1 MKKLVS
7 KIKARK
13 QPKEPVGRITND
25 TLAEH
30 RQKVLAGGRKFK
42 YPIQYARH
50 KLVIN
55 AAIIASAALLLL
67 VAVGWYLLYPAQNTS
82 EFMYRTAKVVP
93 VPVAKV
99 DGQSVRYSDY
109 LMIYRSDLHYLTE
122 KELVDVS
129 LENGKE
135 RVNFLKK
142 KAMDTALMNAY
153 AEKLA
158 KEHGITVS
166 REEIDTDI
174 KYTRQAEGEEFSE
187 ATLSGVIADYYA
199 WTMDE
204 YRDVVEKKL
213 LRQKV
218 AYKVDNTARTIG
230 AQITK
235 AAKEGTS
242 FADIATKLNVDKKDT
257 VVYTPA
263 AWVPKN
269 NQDGGLVDAAKK
281 LEKGQTSDGI
291 KTPGDGYYYVKLLD
305 SNDSQVQYEYI
316 FVPLTAFEAQ
326 LEKIKKENKIKY
338 YIKLEEASDVALHSK
353 KGE

>member
-55 AAIIASAALLLL
+55 AVIIATATLVLL
-67 VAVGWYLLYPAQNTS
+67 VAVGWYLFYPAQNTS
-82 EFMYRTAKVVP
+82 EFMYRTAKVLP
-93 VPVAKV
+93 IPVAKI
-99 DGQSVRYSDY
+99 DGQSVRYSEY

-122 KELVDVS
+122 KELVDIN
-129 LENGKE
+129 LEDGKE
-135 RVNFLKK
+135 RVSFLKK
-142 KAMDTALMNAY
+142 KAMDTAVKNAY

-158 KEHGITVS
+158 KEHDITVS
-166 REEIDTDI
+166 REEVDADI
-174 KYTRQAEGEEFSE
+174 KQTRQAEGEEFSE
-187 ATLSGVIADYYA
+187 ATLSGVISDYYA

-204 YRDVVEKKL
+204 YRSVVEKKI

-218 AYKVDNTARTIG
+218 SYKVDDTARGIG

-235 AAKEGTS
+235 SAKDGNS
-242 FADIATKLNVDKKDT
+242 LADIATRLNTDKKDT
-257 VVYTPA
+257 VLYTPA
-263 AWVPKN
+263 VWVPKN

-281 LEKGQTSDGI
+281 LEKGQLSDGI
-291 KTPGDGYYYVKLLD
+291 KTPGDGYYYVRLLD
-305 SNDSQVQYEYI
+305 ANDTQVQYEYI
-316 FVPLTAFEAQ
+316 HVPLTAFEQQ
-326 LEKIKKENKIKY
+326 LETIKKDDKVKY
-338 YIKLEEASDVALHSK
+338 YIKLEDVSDVAFHSK